1 MTPFDLILHFF
12 RVRTHSIRLRAKFEV
27 SSFNH
32 SRGIRGFKNSKS
44 GSRDHHMNPFDLNLH
59 FLLELTAVR
68 LCAIFEVFSFNRS
81 RDIRGS
87 QNYKSGSRDPHM
99 TPFNL
104 ILHFFH

>member
-1 MTPFDLILHFF
+1 
-12 RVRTHSIRLRAKFEV
+12 
-27 SSFNH
+27 
-32 SRGIRGFKNSKS
+32 
-44 GSRDHHMNPFDLNLH
+44 MNPFDLNLH